1 MKFNEP
7 VLKPEQQ
14 NDSYVQ
20 LTTNGSNCI
29 ADLTLAIVLNKNDLY
44 LVLSIYK

>member
-14 NDSYVQ
+14 NDSHVQ
-20 LTTNGSNCI
+20 LTTNG
-29 ADLTLAIVLNKNDLY
+29 LHLKL
-44 LVLSIYK
+44 